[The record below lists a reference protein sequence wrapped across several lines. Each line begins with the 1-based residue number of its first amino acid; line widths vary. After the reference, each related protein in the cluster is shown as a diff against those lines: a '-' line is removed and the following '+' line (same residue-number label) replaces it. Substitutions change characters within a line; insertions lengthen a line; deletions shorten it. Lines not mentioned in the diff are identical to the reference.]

1 MDFAGPDFVDIND
14 LDWPTQ
20 ERQTLY
26 SFEAS
31 VWGQVYAQ
39 VNDTVFELDQIRFQ
53 IGPHDI
59 G

>member
-39 VNDTVFELDQIRFQ
+39 VNDIVFELDQISDWS
-53 IGPHDI
+53 P
-59 G
+59 